1 MTFLDLEGLKYFK
14 DKENEQIAPVEE
26 LATASQAYAVGEYF
40 WYEGNFCKAKT
51 PIAQGDE
58 FVQNTN
64 FTVDKMGKDL
74 YEVKS
79 NFDSLG
85 LSVIDGKINI
95 TYTI

>member
-1 MTFLDLEGLKYFK
+1 MAYLDYEGLQHYKK
-14 DKENEQIAPVEE
+14 TENGQIAPVEE
-26 LATASQAYAVGEYF
+26 LTTASQAYAVGEYF
-40 WYEGNFCKAKT
+40 WYEGNFCKALT